1 MPLPAE
7 FNLAEAQKVMKEIV
21 APEVP
26 KLYDESPIL
35 MNLINDGKT
44 RTTFTNSRGV
54 RLTADVEPL
63 PTHAWRQEGSDFSI
77 GGSDEKVNMSV
88 TFVEYSIARQL
99 TGSAIDCTSRETIVD
114 TLSRFVEKDGMAAN
128 KEWNQQ
134 GYGNGS
140 GSKGIVES
148 RVSGTQLKF
157 ALPVR
162 ARQVFKGGQVSRC
175 TRARPAYATPA
186 ASPAPPTPWATRC
199 RQHLHKSPIRSTPR
213 APSPS
218 TRFTTDA
225 IAGDHRRLRRQR
237 RLRLRPHDTRALRD
251 HQRRDGHVPG
261 RRPLGLRRPARLRIR
276 RAAQRPLGGDDRR
289 DARRDALQDGRRR
302 VGRRLH
308 HHQRADPGARLQKA
322 RLPDP
327 AQMMGVPGSQNL
339 DRGFKTISYNG
350 LKWIVD
356 TDCPPDKIFF
366 LRRSTLMKFEVT
378 KMKPLKL
385 NGELLQPLP
394 ARPAARGKTSTST
407 TSAASQTGLRPP
419 ER

>member
-140 GSKGIVES
+140 GSKAIVQT
-148 RVSGTQLKF
+148 RTSGTVAAF
-157 ALPVR
+157 ALPKR
-162 ARQVFKGGQVSRC
+162 ARQVLKGAKLAFHAGTAGTRNAGGQSGATYAVGDQVQALANVISKVNSTGAVTFDAVPTDVMANDIVVYAGNGVSGYGR
-175 TRARPAYATPA
+175 T
-186 ASPAPPTPWATRC
+186 
-199 RQHLHKSPIRSTPR
+199 IRGL
-213 APSPS
+213 
-218 TRFTTDA
+218 DA
-225 IAGDHRRLRRQR
+225 IISDSTGTFQGGDRSIY
-237 RLRLRPHDTRALRD
+237 D
-251 HQRRDGHVPG
+251 
-261 RRPLGLRRPARLRIR
+261 GLRAYVYD
-276 RAAQRPLGGDDRR
+276 AQL
-289 DARRDALQDGRRR
+289 
-302 VGRRLH
+302 
-308 HHQRADPGARLQKA
+308 
-322 RLPDP
+322 
-327 AQMMGVPGSQNL
+327 
-339 DRGFKTISYNG
+339 NG
-350 LKWIVD
+350 LSVEMIDATLAETLYKTGADESVD
-356 TDCPPDKIFF
+356 DFIIISRR
-366 LRRSTLMKFEVT
+366 RRSTLT
-378 KMKPLKL
+378 K
-385 NGELLQPLP
+385 
-394 ARPAARGKTSTST
+394 S
-407 TSAASQTGLRPP
+407 SASPCSA
-419 ER
+419 